1 MNQIQWLRFSPARS
15 SSTTCAKT
23 ASCALTKRSRLKES
37 SIAIASCKAALQQPS
52 APCQAARKQPTDQRR
67 TQSQRPPASLLQRT
81 HYAGGEMLREDRQ
94 PTLPNLIESGQ
105 AEPRQAL
112 MYQLDCATAD
122 GPAGHQ
128 NNENGLHPRKGR
140 GCWQRGLLAHPVHHR
155 NHKARGGH
163 QLFFR
168 RQNVADL
175 RFDPRVF
182 VLAANFSLAIH
193 TAAFFRV
200 S

>member
-23 ASCALTKRSRLKES
+23 ASCALTKRSRSKES
-37 SIAIASCKAALQQPS
+37 SIALASCKAALQQPS
-52 APCQAARKQPTDQRR
+52 APCQAARKQPTGQRR
-67 TQSQRPPASLLQRT
+67 TQSQRYPAGKLQGTHKVSGKMLL
-81 HYAGGEMLREDRQ
+81 EDRQ

-105 AEPRQAL
+105 ADPRQAL
-112 MYQLDCATAD
+112 MYQLDCAPAD
-122 GPAGHQ
+122 GPAGQ
-128 NNENGLHPRKGR
+128 QKNENGLHPRKGH
-140 GCWQRGLLAHPVHHR
+140 GGGQRGLLPPPVHHR

-168 RQNVADL
+168 RQNVVDL
-175 RFDPRVF
+175 HFDPRVF